1 MPPARGRNVDDSRS
15 ETSSTITNQKEKSTL
30 GPASGSGVSKA
41 KRFASG
47 LNVPGAGNKAPVY
60 GNGAAPPSATPA
72 VTEGD
77 KDPSLPRVCRST
89 SSGIGSSQG
98 GTKSMTNNA
107 ISLQKTEW
115 ATMSVPILRSYRTA
129 HRLHVP
135 AAFNYP
141 HAEVTYKSCE
151 LALRAPSAVYYRR
164 KQREQHLQRRKHRQS
179 QQTNGTCK
187 NNKPKDRDKEKGKS
201 KETSNTHKAS
211 CISPSIAQ
219 VVEPPDPL
227 PSNQGQGQ
235 HAPSSPSSSTTSI
248 YLGPREPASNLANV
262 VRKHFNAQQLSEAD
276 TIARFIYVVQQN
288 GRQVW
293 TEGSEGDGSGYWMG
307 SQGRA
312 VRRIDGPGGD
322 VGFRLRFRP

>member
-30 GPASGSGVSKA
+30 GLASGSGVSKG

-47 LNVPGAGNKAPVY
+47 LNVPTAGNKTPVY

-77 KDPSLPRVCRST
+77 KDPSLPRVCRTT
-89 SSGIGSSQG
+89 SSGTGLSQG
-98 GTKSMTNNA
+98 NNKNMTDNA
-107 ISLQKTEW
+107 ITLQKTEW
-115 ATMSVPILRSYRTA
+115 ATMSVPILRSYRIA
-129 HRLHVP
+129 HRLPVP
-135 AAFNYP
+135 AAFNCP
-141 HAEVTYKSCE
+141 HAEVTYKACE

-164 KQREQHLQRRKHRQS
+164 KQREQHLLRRKHRQS
-179 QQTNGTCK
+179 QQTNGTGK
-187 NNKPKDRDKEKGKS
+187 NNKPKDRDKEKDKS
-201 KETSNTHKAS
+201 KETSNTDKAS
-211 CISPSIAQ
+211 SISPSIAQ
-219 VVEPPDPL
+219 TVEPPEPP
-227 PSNQGQGQ
+227 PSNQAQG
-235 HAPSSPSSSTTSI
+235 HHTPSSPSSTTTTMN
-248 YLGPREPASNLANV
+248 LGPREPASNLANA

-288 GRQVW
+288 GRQVR

-312 VRRIDGPGGD
+312 MRRIDGPGGD